1 MDGAVAFSRI
11 VGMDIGQQTYRDVIT
26 IESETWKQLNRPARV
41 SDDIAKTNLSTD
53 ARRFA

>member
-1 MDGAVAFSRI
+1 
-11 VGMDIGQQTYRDVIT
+11 MDIGQQTYRDVIT